1 MSNNEEDRES
11 TKTVTS
17 GWRKVAVW
25 LAGAALLAFVGYR
38 GGLGSAVAGTVG
50 ATPAASIAD
59 AAPVVAPVV
68 APVASSTAEAPADAT
83 PRTAAPRASPPPAG
97 SEDTPV
103 ASAGTGPLPP
113 APPASGSARTPE
125 PPAASAAI
133 TADGK
138 VILNLAAEV
147 DLRRLPGIGRAR
159 ARAILEQRERLGR
172 FRRLEDLLRIKGI
185 GPKRLATLRLRMVL
199 DPP

>member
-17 GWRKVAVW
+17 AWRKVAVW
-25 LAGAALLAFVGYR
+25 IAGAALLAFVGYR
-38 GGLGSAVAGTVG
+38 GGLGSAVAGTAG
-50 ATPAASIAD
+50 ATPATSIAD
-59 AAPVVAPVV
+59 APH
-68 APVASSTAEAPADAT
+68 VASSTAEASADAT
-83 PRTAAPRASPPPAG
+83 PRTAAPRAFPPPAG

-103 ASAGTGPLPP
+103 ASAATGPLPP

-125 PPAASAAI
+125 PTAASAAI

-138 VILNLAAEV
+138 VILNLAAEA
-147 DLRRLPGIGRAR
+147 DLRKLPGIGRAR

-172 FRRLEDLLRIKGI
+172 FRRVEDLLRIKGI
-185 GPKRLATLRLRMVL
+185 GPKRLTTLRPRMVL